1 MSLKATKEPDISIL
15 VLADQFEDDIP
26 RDSIEIHQQS
36 PQWRDPVTP
45 ALSTHGP
52 RSMDGSYYHR
62 PQKPQLS
69 APTEY
74 IESIDLSYILPV
86 AFDEP
91 IADPSAF
98 IRVDYK
104 IENLELLHDLSIT
117 DFGILL
123 DNSESLRQDLSD
135 ISKDRSESTGASL
148 SLYLNASPIFEEIL
162 YDQDQSQEY
171 YHSHPTYIDCWLLQM
186 TVACRSLGLTIG
198 TRIYMWLLASGY
210 TPKAINTSNLS
221 ALVERHWFDNVDDR
235 FVSKW
240 LEDPEAWW
248 KWSTSVTPRLAS
260 KPEQLMPWYAKLG
273 LSRKS
278 TEEAEE
284 QYQPGI
290 ILTTLVY
297 DQKATLP
304 TWSEIDSVPP
314 EDGSHVYTSLD
325 GDILHARQIYNVIL
339 RTEYGSYVAA
349 PLDISPVSRPMNN
362 TTLGFS
368 DKLDMCSEYGDDDLK
383 SLSRKRTPTTQIHM
397 MADVEPDHE
406 FILGSKICLTRP
418 QTIDWNVPT
427 RVIGKLLDSHSL
439 STLVYWIQEGLDS
452 GEDGRR
458 ATVTLSRSF
467 RIDDTDTATIRPRKK
482 PRQSSGWID

>member
-26 RDSIEIHQQS
+26 RDSIEIHQQP

-52 RSMDGSYYHR
+52 RSMDGSYYSR

-74 IESIDLSYILPV
+74 IESIDHSYILPV

-104 IENLELLHDLSIT
+104 IENLELLHDLSTI
-117 DFGILL
+117 DSDIMMDGS
-123 DNSESLRQDLSD
+123 DDLRQDLFD
-135 ISKDRSESTGASL
+135 IAKDCSESTGASL
-148 SLYLNASPIFEEIL
+148 GLYLNASPIFEEIL
-162 YDQDQSQEY
+162 YEQDQAQEY
-171 YHSHPTYIDCWLLQM
+171 YHSHPSYIDCWLLHM
-186 TVACRSLGLTIG
+186 TVACRFLGLTIG

-210 TPKAINTSNLS
+210 TPNPINTRNLS

-240 LEDPEAWW
+240 LEDPEGWW
-248 KWSTSVTPRLAS
+248 KWSTSVTSPHAL
-260 KPEQLMPWYAKLG
+260 KPEQPMPWYEKLG

-278 TEEAEE
+278 SEAAEE

-290 ILTTLVY
+290 ILTTLRY
-297 DQKATLP
+297 DQKATIPTRSEVDSGLP
-304 TWSEIDSVPP
+304 QDDSQT
-314 EDGSHVYTSLD
+314 YTSFD
-325 GDILHARQIYNVIL
+325 GDILHARQIYSVIL
-339 RTEYGSYVAA
+339 RTEHGSYVAA
-349 PLDISPVSRPMNN
+349 PLDIPPVFRPMNN
-362 TTLGFS
+362 TNFGFS
-368 DKLDMCSEYGDDDLK
+368 DELDMCSEYGDNDLK

-397 MADVEPDHE
+397 MADIEPDHE
-406 FILGSKICLTRP
+406 FIIGSRICLTRP

-467 RIDDTDTATIRPRKK
+467 RIDDIDTATIRPRKK